1 MSTACVG
8 NILVVILPARLTTA
22 APSDEWLPGPLPV
35 HYDGLRA
42 HLEMRNSHFLP
53 AVSRLLYGTSEAP
66 RRWHRL
72 APRSAP
78 DAPLLAVELQLAD
91 TGGDERSAHVI
102 LHLRID
108 DTEVLDVVRYVA
120 GRPKA
125 PQWELPGTE
134 LFGPSVAIT
143 WPGHASYPFVHLKTW
158 EAPYTLALVTPQHAP
173 LPHVYPSEAGV
184 PWDPADQWLF
194 TLASRTAL
202 VDYPPHPESHQQ
214 LMAHA
219 MNHSASWRNLI
230 LNQGAAFVGL
240 RTGNS
245 FHSVCEL
252 YVRGLYLDTLLFGIL
267 QNDRL
272 ERMARKVSDSLSSRN
287 LAVQLG
293 ALESDLA
300 VFRGTHWKQEISSD
314 SRTNSILQTFQ
325 QQHRMT
331 TRYEQAVTEISEL
344 NRLVQTQESRQIGAA
359 LGILTIL
366 GLPLGT
372 AFSILD
378 VLELH
383 SLRSLMF
390 ALASTALLSGLML
403 LTPYGRTALRSL
415 RAILPSNG
423 HRP

>member
-1 MSTACVG
+1 MSTDCVG
-8 NILVVILPARLTTA
+8 NVLVVVLPARLTTA
-22 APSDEWLPGPLPV
+22 VPSDEWLPGPLPV
-35 HYDGLRA
+35 HHDGLCA
-42 HLEMRNSHFLP
+42 HLQMRSSHFLP

-72 APRSAP
+72 VPRSAS

-102 LHLRID
+102 LHLRIN
-108 DTEVLDVVRYVA
+108 DTEVLDVVRYFA

-125 PQWELPGTE
+125 PSWELPGTD
-134 LFGPSVAIT
+134 LFGPSVSIT
-143 WPGHASYPFVHLKTW
+143 WPGRASYPFVHLKTW
-158 EAPYTLALVTPQHAP
+158 EAPYTLALVTPQHAA

-184 PWDPADQWLF
+184 PWDPPDQWLF

-245 FHSVCEL
+245 FHAVCEL

-272 ERMARKVSDSLSSRN
+272 ERMARKVSDALSSRN

-293 ALESDLA
+293 SLESDLA

-383 SLRSLMF
+383 SVRSLLF
-390 ALASTALLSGLML
+390 ALACTAVLSGLML

-415 RAILPSNG
+415 RAILPNNG